1 MNIGTMASNYINKY
15 YEFYWTCTLSF
26 NIITL
31 TKHYF
36 RILCSRKGD
45 ILNKFKSKYTIIS
58 LMTLVLSLI
67 LIFVNTSFLRPK
79 TFESYNKFLEDFK
92 NKQVSTI
99 YYTDSPKLNIKLN
112 NGKIYE
118 TDNPRN
124 NNFKELMLKTGI
136 SVKESSYMRPM
147 EIIPN
152 ILLLLSILS
161 LIAIAIKFTRQTSKT
176 GSSLDFLETNVV
188 GNTGF
193 NFDNVAGNIEAKE
206 SIKDIVDFLKSPE
219 KYKSYGA
226 KMPRGLILYGE
237 PGTGKTLLAKAVA
250 GEANVPFYAMS
261 GSDFVQIYV
270 GVGASR
276 IRQLFKKARSHG
288 KAVIFIDE
296 IDAIGKKRSNSTAGG
311 SDERDQTLNA
321 LLTEMSGFK
330 ETDGIVVIAATNRL
344 DMLDSALLRPGRFD
358 RHIEV
363 SLPDIIAREK
373 ILNLYLKDKPSK
385 NININ
390 LWAQK
395 TAMFSGAKLEH
406 LVNEAA
412 ILACKD
418 NSEYIEDIHL
428 HNAFS
433 IVLAGYEKQDRDHI
447 KNLDKKIT
455 AYHEAGHALVSA
467 KVLPNEKLSKVTII
481 PTTKGAGGYTL
492 SIPEDKMYQSKEYLL
507 NRIMVLLGGRAAEEI
522 IFGKD
527 KITTGAYS
535 DLKHSTKL
543 INNMITLYGMGNS
556 LGLLTLS
563 EIGHVSSSTQSML
576 INECK
581 SNLENLY
588 NETKSIILNNKNI
601 LENLATTLLNEES
614 LYDEKLQQILNFS

>member
-1 MNIGTMASNYINKY
+1 M
-15 YEFYWTCTLSF
+15 
-26 NIITL
+26 
-31 TKHYF
+31 
-36 RILCSRKGD
+36 
-45 ILNKFKSKYTIIS
+45 NKFKSKYTIIS

>member
-1 MNIGTMASNYINKY
+1 M
-15 YEFYWTCTLSF
+15 
-26 NIITL
+26 
-31 TKHYF
+31 
-36 RILCSRKGD
+36 
-45 ILNKFKSKYTIIS
+45 NKFKNKYTVVS
-58 LMTLVLSLI
+58 LLTLVISLI

-92 NKQVSTI
+92 NKQISTV
-99 YYTDSPKLNIKLN
+99 YYTDSSKLSIKLN

-124 NNFKELMLKTGI
+124 NNFKELMLKNGI
-136 SVKESSYMRPM
+136 SVKESNYMHPI
-147 EIIPN
+147 EIISN
-152 ILLLLSILS
+152 ILLMLSILS
-161 LIAIAIKFTRQTSKT
+161 LIAIVIKSTRETSKA
-176 GSSLDFLETNVV
+176 GSSLDSLETNVV
-188 GNTGF
+188 DNTGF
-193 NFDNVAGNIEAKE
+193 TFDNVAGNIEAKE

-358 RHIEV
+358 RHVEV

-373 ILNLYLKDKPSK
+373 ILNLYLKNKPYK
-385 NININ
+385 NINVN

-418 NSEYIEDIHL
+418 NSKYIEDIHL

-433 IVLAGYEKQDRDHI
+433 IVLAGYEKQDRNHI
-447 KNLDKKIT
+447 KNLDKEIT
-455 AYHEAGHALVSA
+455 AYHEAGHALISA

-563 EIGHVSSSTQSML
+563 EIGNVSSSTQDML

-581 SNLENLY
+581 LTLENLY
-588 NETKSIILNNKNI
+588 NETKSILLNNKNI
-601 LENLATTLLNEES
+601 LENLATTLLNEET

>member
-1 MNIGTMASNYINKY
+1 M
-15 YEFYWTCTLSF
+15 
-26 NIITL
+26 
-31 TKHYF
+31 
-36 RILCSRKGD
+36 
-45 ILNKFKSKYTIIS
+45 NKFKNKYTVVTLITLVIS
-58 LMTLVLSLI
+58 LT

-92 NKQVSTI
+92 NKQVSTV
-99 YYTDSPKLNIKLN
+99 YYTDSSKLSIKLN

-124 NNFKELMLKTGI
+124 NNFKELMLKNGI
-136 SVKESSYMRPM
+136 SVKENNYMHPI
-147 EIIPN
+147 EIISN
-152 ILLLLSILS
+152 ILLMLSILS
-161 LIAIAIKFTRQTSKT
+161 LIAIVIKSTRETSKA
-176 GSSLDFLETNVV
+176 GSSLDSLETNVV

-193 NFDNVAGNIEAKE
+193 TFDNVAGNIEAKE

-358 RHIEV
+358 RHVEV

-373 ILNLYLKDKPSK
+373 ILNLYLKNKPYK
-385 NININ
+385 NINVN

-418 NSEYIEDIHL
+418 NSKYIEDIHL

-433 IVLAGYEKQDRDHI
+433 IVLAGYEKQDRNHI

-455 AYHEAGHALVSA
+455 AYHEAGHALISA

-563 EIGHVSSSTQSML
+563 EIGNVSSSTQDML

-581 SNLENLY
+581 STLENLY
-588 NETKSIILNNKNI
+588 NETRFILLNNKNI
-601 LENLATTLLNEES
+601 LENLATTLLNEET
-614 LYDEKLQQILNFS
+614 LYNEKLQQILNFS

>member
-1 MNIGTMASNYINKY
+1 M
-15 YEFYWTCTLSF
+15 
-26 NIITL
+26 
-31 TKHYF
+31 
-36 RILCSRKGD
+36 
-45 ILNKFKSKYTIIS
+45 NKFKSKYTIIS

-581 SNLENLY
+581 STLENLY

>member
-1 MNIGTMASNYINKY
+1 M
-15 YEFYWTCTLSF
+15 
-26 NIITL
+26 
-31 TKHYF
+31 
-36 RILCSRKGD
+36 
-45 ILNKFKSKYTIIS
+45 NKFKNKYTVVTLITLVIS
-58 LMTLVLSLI
+58 LT

-92 NKQVSTI
+92 NKQVSTV
-99 YYTDSPKLNIKLN
+99 YYTDSSKLSIKLN

-124 NNFKELMLKTGI
+124 NNFKELMLKNGI
-136 SVKESSYMRPM
+136 SVKENNYMHPI
-147 EIIPN
+147 EIISN
-152 ILLLLSILS
+152 ILLMLSILS
-161 LIAIAIKFTRQTSKT
+161 LIAIVIKSTRETSKA
-176 GSSLDFLETNVV
+176 GSSLDSLETNVV

-193 NFDNVAGNIEAKE
+193 TFDNVAGNIEAKE

-358 RHIEV
+358 RHVEV

-373 ILNLYLKDKPSK
+373 ILNLYLKNKPYK
-385 NININ
+385 NINVN

-418 NSEYIEDIHL
+418 NSKYIEDIHL

-433 IVLAGYEKQDRDHI
+433 IVLAGYEKQDRNHI

-455 AYHEAGHALVSA
+455 AYHEAGHALISA

-492 SIPEDKMYQSKEYLL
+492 SIPEDKMYQSKKYLL

-563 EIGHVSSSTQSML
+563 EIVNVSSSTQDML

-581 SNLENLY
+581 STLENLY
-588 NETKSIILNNKNI
+588 NETKFILLNNKNI
-601 LENLATTLLNEES
+601 LENLATTLLNEET
-614 LYDEKLQQILNFS
+614 LYNEKLQQILNFS

>member
-1 MNIGTMASNYINKY
+1 M
-15 YEFYWTCTLSF
+15 
-26 NIITL
+26 
-31 TKHYF
+31 
-36 RILCSRKGD
+36 
-45 ILNKFKSKYTIIS
+45 NKFKNKYTVVTLITLVIS
-58 LMTLVLSLI
+58 LT

-92 NKQVSTI
+92 NKQVSTV
-99 YYTDSPKLNIKLN
+99 YYTDSSKLSIKLN

-118 TDNPRN
+118 TDNPRI
-124 NNFKELMLKTGI
+124 NNFKELMLKNGI
-136 SVKESSYMRPM
+136 SVKENNYMHPI
-147 EIIPN
+147 EIISN
-152 ILLLLSILS
+152 ILLMLSILS
-161 LIAIAIKFTRQTSKT
+161 LIAIVIKSTRETSKA
-176 GSSLDFLETNVV
+176 GSSLDSLETNVV

-193 NFDNVAGNIEAKE
+193 TFDNVAGNIEAKE

-358 RHIEV
+358 RHVEV

-373 ILNLYLKDKPSK
+373 ILNLYLKNKPYK
-385 NININ
+385 NINVN

-418 NSEYIEDIHL
+418 NSKYIEDIHL

-433 IVLAGYEKQDRDHI
+433 IVLAGYEKQDRNHI

-455 AYHEAGHALVSA
+455 AYHEAGHALISA

-563 EIGHVSSSTQSML
+563 EIGNVSSSTQDML

-581 SNLENLY
+581 STLENLY
-588 NETKSIILNNKNI
+588 NETKFILLNNKNI
-601 LENLATTLLNEES
+601 LENLATTLLNEET
-614 LYDEKLQQILNFS
+614 LYNEKLQQILNFS

>member
-1 MNIGTMASNYINKY
+1 M
-15 YEFYWTCTLSF
+15 
-26 NIITL
+26 
-31 TKHYF
+31 
-36 RILCSRKGD
+36 
-45 ILNKFKSKYTIIS
+45 NKFKNKYTVVS
-58 LMTLVLSLI
+58 LLTLVISLI

-92 NKQVSTI
+92 NKQISTV
-99 YYTDSPKLNIKLN
+99 YYTDSSKLSIKLN

-124 NNFKELMLKTGI
+124 NNFKELMLKNGI
-136 SVKESSYMRPM
+136 SVKENNYMHPI
-147 EIIPN
+147 EIISN
-152 ILLLLSILS
+152 ILLMLSILS
-161 LIAIAIKFTRQTSKT
+161 LIAIVIKSTRETSKA
-176 GSSLDFLETNVV
+176 GSSLDSLETNVV

-193 NFDNVAGNIEAKE
+193 TFDNVAGNIEAKE

-358 RHIEV
+358 RHVEV

-373 ILNLYLKDKPSK
+373 ILNLYLKNKPYK
-385 NININ
+385 NINVN

-395 TAMFSGAKLEH
+395 TAMFSGAKLEQ

-418 NSEYIEDIHL
+418 NSKYIEDIHL

-433 IVLAGYEKQDRDHI
+433 IVLAGYEKQDRNHI
-447 KNLDKKIT
+447 KNLDKEIT
-455 AYHEAGHALVSA
+455 AYHEAGHALISA

-481 PTTKGAGGYTL
+481 
-492 SIPEDKMYQSKEYLL
+492 
-507 NRIMVLLGGRAAEEI
+507 
-522 IFGKD
+522 
-527 KITTGAYS
+527 
-535 DLKHSTKL
+535 
-543 INNMITLYGMGNS
+543 
-556 LGLLTLS
+556 
-563 EIGHVSSSTQSML
+563 
-576 INECK
+576 
-581 SNLENLY
+581 
-588 NETKSIILNNKNI
+588 
-601 LENLATTLLNEES
+601 
-614 LYDEKLQQILNFS
+614 

>member
-1 MNIGTMASNYINKY
+1 M
-15 YEFYWTCTLSF
+15 
-26 NIITL
+26 
-31 TKHYF
+31 
-36 RILCSRKGD
+36 
-45 ILNKFKSKYTIIS
+45 NKFKNKYTVVTLITLVIS
-58 LMTLVLSLI
+58 LT

-92 NKQVSTI
+92 NKQVSTV
-99 YYTDSPKLNIKLN
+99 YYTDSSKLSIKLN

-124 NNFKELMLKTGI
+124 NNFKELMLKNGI
-136 SVKESSYMRPM
+136 SVKENNYMHPI
-147 EIIPN
+147 EIISN
-152 ILLLLSILS
+152 ILLMLSILS
-161 LIAIAIKFTRQTSKT
+161 LIAIVIKSTRETSKA
-176 GSSLDFLETNVV
+176 GSSLDSLETNVV

-193 NFDNVAGNIEAKE
+193 TFDNVAGNIEAKE

-358 RHIEV
+358 RHVEV

-373 ILNLYLKDKPSK
+373 ILNLYLKNKPYK
-385 NININ
+385 NINVN

-418 NSEYIEDIHL
+418 NSKYIEDIHL

-433 IVLAGYEKQDRDHI
+433 IVLAGYEKQDRNHI

-455 AYHEAGHALVSA
+455 AYHEAGHALISA

-563 EIGHVSSSTQSML
+563 EIGNVSSSTQDML

-581 SNLENLY
+581 STLENLY
-588 NETKSIILNNKNI
+588 NETKFILLNNKNI
-601 LENLATTLLNEES
+601 LENLATTLLNEET
-614 LYDEKLQQILNFS
+614 LYNEKLQQILNFS